1 MPYYGD
7 IQNPTFMPAIRDIL
21 SITQAN
27 PAVITT
33 TFDGTNPG
41 DNGYLSGLIVRL
53 NIPLNFGMQAL
64 NEQIFTITVLSS
76 STFSIPLDTTSLEP
90 FSVPSI
96 QPGFNY
102 TPAQVTPVGEVT
114 AQLNQSF
121 RNTLTPL
128 Y

>member
-1 MPYYGD
+1 MPFYGA
-7 IQNPTFMPAIRDIL
+7 IQTPIFMPAIRDIL

-27 PAVITT
+27 PAVVTT
-33 TFDGTNPG
+33 TFDGSTAG
-41 DNGYLSGLIVRL
+41 DNGYLTGLIVSL

-64 NEQIFTITVLSS
+64 NQQVFPITVLSS
-76 STFSIPLDTTSLEP
+76 STFSIPLDTTGLDP
-90 FSVPSI
+90 FSIPSL

-102 TPAQVTPVGEVT
+102 TPAQVTPVGEDT